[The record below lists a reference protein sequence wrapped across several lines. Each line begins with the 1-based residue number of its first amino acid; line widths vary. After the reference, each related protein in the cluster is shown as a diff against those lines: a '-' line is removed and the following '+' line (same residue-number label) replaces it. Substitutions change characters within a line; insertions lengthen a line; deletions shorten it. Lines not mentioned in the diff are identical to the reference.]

1 MKKVINNKYF
11 VITSLLLPGIL
22 LYGFAIFLPIGI
34 SFLSSLTNM
43 TSMNYGTSRMVGFE
57 NYWNIFF
64 NDKTFWVATLHA
76 VILGL
81 SYALLQ
87 HPVAI
92 ISAVIIDKIGG
103 KKEKVLRTIYFLPAV
118 ISVVVTTMMWK
129 NIFNQQFGLFNKIL
143 ASTGLGAFQR
153 DWLGDP
159 CTAFPTLLFIMLW
172 QGFGMGFLLYYSGIK
187 GIPTELYEAAK
198 IDGAS
203 GIKLYT
209 QITIPLLSPIIR
221 VAVTLGMVNALKQ
234 MEVIYISTS
243 GGPGNKTEFLANYLY
258 RIAFQNMQFG
268 YANALSITFVIFCLI
283 TAFLFNKLLQKD
295 IGEI

>member
-1 MKKVINNKYF
+1 MKKLINNKYF
-11 VITSLLLPGIL
+11 VITSLLLPGIV
-22 LYGFAIFLPIGI
+22 LYGFAIFLPIAI
-34 SFLSSLTNM
+34 SLFSSLTNM
-43 TSMNYGTSRMVGFE
+43 TSMNYGTAKTVGFL

-64 NDKTFWVATLHA
+64 NDKTFWVSTMHA

-81 SYALLQ
+81 CYALIQ
-87 HPVAI
+87 HPIAI
-92 ISAVIIDKIGG
+92 LSALLLDKIGG
-103 KKEKVLRTIYFLPAV
+103 KREKVLRTIYFLPAV

-129 NIFNQQFGLFNKIL
+129 NIVNQQFGLFNKIL
-143 ASTGLGAFQR
+143 SSIGLGAFQH

-159 CTAFPTLLFIMLW
+159 NTAFPTILFIILW

-187 GIPTELYEAAK
+187 GIPAELYEAAK

-203 GIKLYT
+203 GLKLYT
-209 QITIPLLSPIIR
+209 KITIPLLSPIIR

-243 GGPGNKTEFLANYLY
+243 GGPGDRTEFLANYLY

-268 YANALSITFVIFCLI
+268 YANALSITFVVLCLL
-283 TAFLFNKLLQKD
+283 TAFIFNKLLQKD